1 MNTAA
6 WYVLHCKPQK
16 ENHVYAYLE
25 AQAFE
30 VFYPTIRVEPVNPRS
45 SKIRPYFPRYMFVH
59 ANLEEIGTSTLN
71 WIPNAIGLVRFDHD
85 AVPVPD
91 NVIFELRRR
100 IDQIE
105 AEGGLTCDG
114 LQKGDRVRI
123 TRGPLAG
130 YDAIFDKRLS
140 GSERVQVLLTMLGRL
155 VKVTVNA
162 NLVERELC
170 HWYGTSEA
178 S

>member
-1 MNTAA
+1 MSAAA

-30 VFYPTIRVEPVNPRS
+30 VFYPTIHVEPVNPRS

-59 ANLEEIGTSTLN
+59 ADLNEVGMSALN
-71 WIPNAIGLVRFDHD
+71 WIPNAIGLVCFDQD
-85 AVPVPD
+85 AAQVPD

-100 IDQIE
+100 IAQIE
-105 AEGGLTCDG
+105 ASGGLTCKG
-114 LQKGDRVRI
+114 LKQGDRVRI
-123 TRGPLAG
+123 VRGPLAG
-130 YDAIFDKRLS
+130 YEAIFDLRLS

-155 VKVTVNA
+155 VKAQVPCNA
-162 NLVERELC
+162 VERDFILR
-170 HWYGTSEA
+170 SEA